1 MRHLHGLKK
10 LNRTS
15 SHRISMFRNLANSL
29 IKYESITTTLPKAK
43 ALRKVIEPLITLS
56 KVSSLS
62 NKRLVFSRL
71 RDRSSVQTLF
81 DTIGPRHVNR
91 PGGYTRIL
99 KKGFRSGDS
108 APLAF
113 MQILSEE
120 NVVENLKDTKSIKV
134 M

>member
-1 MRHLHGLKK
+1 MRHLNGLKK

-43 ALRKVIEPLITLS
+43 ALRKVIEPLITIS
-56 KVSSLS
+56 KVSSVS

-71 RDRSSVQTLF
+71 RDRSSVQKLF
-81 DTIGPRHVNR
+81 ETIGPRHLNR

-99 KKGFRSGDS
+99 KKGYRNGDS

-113 MQILSEE
+113 MQILAEGK
-120 NVVENLKDTKSIKV
+120 VVESPKETKSIK
-134 M
+134 